1 MTEADRTGIGESTAG
16 QERPESGSAASA
28 AANDPAGPSDDREPG
43 RGSLPEV
50 PDVPAE
56 DVPKPD
62 PDKDQG

>member
-1 MTEADRTGIGESTAG
+1 MTEADRTEIGESTAH
-16 QERPESGSAASA
+16 ERQGSGSDASA
-28 AANDPAGPSDDREPG
+28 AANDPAGPADDGEPG

>member
-1 MTEADRTGIGESTAG
+1 MTEADRTEIGESTA
-16 QERPESGSAASA
+16 AD
-28 AANDPAGPSDDREPG
+28 DPAGPADDGEPG

>member
-1 MTEADRTGIGESTAG
+1 MTEADRTGIDDSTSEDA
-16 QERPESGSAASA
+16 
-28 AANDPAGPSDDREPG
+28 DPG

-50 PDVPAE
+50 PNVPPE